1 MIKAKKY
8 GISQELQGL
17 YWDLSAILMI
27 SHKDKLNKHTLW
39 LMMKNNS

>member
-8 GISQELQGL
+8 GISQELQGH
-17 YWDLSAILMI
+17 YWDLLAISMI
-27 SHKDKLNKHTLW
+27 SHKDKLSKHILW